1 MTVFSRR
8 SIFASALLAGLL
20 FLLAVRRW
28 RPAAA
33 VAAGT
38 AALALAGF
46 LAGAIGT
53 GCLMAVF
60 LANSGG
66 SWDNAKKIVEDGNYG
81 GKGSAAHEATV
92 IGDTVGD
99 PFKDTAGPAINPLI
113 KVMNLVAVLIAPA
126 IVLLSVGEGAN
137 APVRYGIAG
146 VSLVIVVTAVAI
158 SKRRDLAIG
167 GGDDDGEPV
176 SELDASA
183 PDSGA
188 VTAPGEAVDESL
200 THGDH
205 LEANAPR

>member
-1 MTVFSRR
+1 MLWGFSEGRLSFLVVLAALPLAWDRIVAAFARR
-8 SIFASALLAGLL
+8 APQHPFRFGVGLGVV
-20 FLLAVRRW
+20 LAVG
-28 RPAAA
+28 AA
-33 VAAGT
+33 
-38 AALALAGF
+38 F
-46 LAGAIGT
+46 
-53 GCLMAVF
+53 
-60 LANSGG
+60 
-66 SWDNAKKIVEDGNYG
+66 
-81 GKGSAAHEATV
+81 
-92 IGDTVGD
+92 
-99 PFKDTAGPAINPLI
+99 
-113 KVMNLVAVLIAPA
+113 APA